1 MITAKEAVKRR
12 MAEDARLEDSLR
24 ADVERAVDAA
34 VESSLMSGMYSAAIR
49 VDGIDPKKPGSEL
62 RAAAVRRMLAR
73 AGYSVVSCSGDR
85 VFVEFCWGQGV
96 ADDP

>member
-12 MAEDARLEDSLR
+12 EAEDARVEDALR
-24 ADVERAVDAA
+24 SEVERAVDSA
-34 VESSLMSGMYSAAIR
+34 VESALMSGLYSATIR
-49 VDGIDPKKPGSEL
+49 VDGIDPKKPGRDL
-62 RAAAVRRMLAR
+62 RATAVRRMLAR